1 MVGNIRNGINAWA
14 PVSVFINDC
23 VEADS
28 NRSNGFIILDF
39 LELYGRVRADEV
51 EQFGYVIFL
60 FLAEIGEGFYDSA
73 VILVVES

>member
-1 MVGNIRNGINAWA
+1 MVGNICNGINAWA
-14 PVSVFINDC
+14 PVSVFIHDC

-39 LELYGRVRADEV
+39 LELYGRVRADDV

-60 FLAEIGEGFYDSA
+60 FFAEIGEGFYDSA